1 MDGTCGVLQFIGSIK
16 NINYGNG
23 RIKQNDMAN
32 QYYNELI
39 RSAKPSN
46 GKTMEYSG
54 NVSRFLVSLKPRFAD
69 MLIMKFLF

>member
-1 MDGTCGVLQFIGSIK
+1 
-16 NINYGNG
+16 
-23 RIKQNDMAN
+23 MAN

-46 GKTMEYSG
+46 GKPTEYSG
-54 NVSRFLVSLKPRFAD
+54 NVSCFMASLKPRFAD